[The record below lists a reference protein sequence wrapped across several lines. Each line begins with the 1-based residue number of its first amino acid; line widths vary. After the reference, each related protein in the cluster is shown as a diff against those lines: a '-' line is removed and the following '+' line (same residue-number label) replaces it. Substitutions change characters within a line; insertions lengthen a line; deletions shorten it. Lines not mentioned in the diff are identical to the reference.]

1 MGVEAIPS
9 SGGVSRCRAGGRL
22 WAAAVLLAVIL
33 AGCGPGSSSTP
44 PVPTVPGGLAA
55 TPGPSQVVPSQAAP
69 GSPEGDVVV
78 TAITYSEDPA
88 SSFFAVVEL
97 GPNDAGISRLD
108 VYRGADG
115 RLSTIVAYG
124 PEDLPAMITFDP
136 EGRPLRMDASGYVV
150 EFTYPASDVEAVITA
165 PDGSVV
171 RQRAPLDL
179 GAAVPAPDP
188 PNARLASY
196 MGEPP
201 PPGMVQWPITF
212 SSHSILR
219 IEVVHTGT
227 NQGSPAEHVRFHD
240 VGCTPVAGTDC
251 ALEFG
256 SYFSPPLDPL
266 TEPSFPLPSVLDRV
280 HFKFDVANSVATG
293 MTSDTDQMIWRT
305 RADCDT
311 YAAGARKM
319 WSNWGWAP
327 LGVSGIWQATAVLLA
342 IKAPVV
348 AGVILAAAVAIKV
361 LGTIDEGASLD
372 CGTVPNLALI
382 QDEWFDGLSAE
393 LATITVTASG
403 DCDPKSPETGWRI
416 TQPTTQT
423 VTFQPFN
430 PVNRSAFGASAET
443 FAGIDH
449 LPVIGTITFQAADCA
464 VDMEGAFDLAAT
476 AAAVGM
482 PASEAGKWA
491 KLFTRNQIALD
502 VKTTDGE
509 PTSPTIVAG
518 TFALTYRVPARGYV
532 TGYDDCVMTSTV
544 TGTLEGTLTQA
555 GAYRATGLA
564 TIKMVPSLQDCP
576 ASFFVTKTRILRNVK
591 WTASGKDET
600 ALKGEI
606 VFSANPTAVDGPPVS
621 WIFEVSAKP

>member
-1 MGVEAIPS
+1 M
-9 SGGVSRCRAGGRL
+9 
-22 WAAAVLLAVIL
+22 LAVVVL
-33 AGCGPGSSSTP
+33 VGCGPGAP
-44 PVPTVPGGLAA
+44 A
-55 TPGPSQVVPSQAAP
+55 TPSVTTEPGRPVATAGPSQIAP
-69 GSPEGDVVV
+69 GAAEGAVAI

-88 SSFFAVVEL
+88 SPFFAVVEL

-115 RLSTIVAYG
+115 RLSSIVAYG
-124 PEDLPAMITFDP
+124 PEDLPAIITFDP

-150 EFTYPASDVEAVITA
+150 EFTYPSSDVEVVITA

-171 RQRAPLDL
+171 RQRGPLDL
-179 GAAVPAPDP
+179 GAAVPAPAD

-201 PPGMVQWPITF
+201 PPEMVQWPITF

-227 NQGSPAEHVRFHD
+227 NPGFPAEHVQFPD
-240 VGCTPVAGTDC
+240 VGCTPVTGTDC

-256 SYFSPPLDPL
+256 SYLSPPLGALTDPAYPDPL
-266 TEPSFPLPSVLDRV
+266 PLDRV
-280 HFKFDVANSVATG
+280 HFKFDVASSVATG
-293 MTSDTDQMIWRT
+293 MTSDPDHLIWRT
-305 RADCDT
+305 RADCDA
-311 YAAGARKM
+311 YAARTRTM

-348 AGVILAAAVAIKV
+348 AGVILVAAVAIKS
-361 LGTIDEGASLD
+361 LGIIDERTNPA

-382 QDEWFDGLSAE
+382 QDEWFDALSAE

-416 TQPTTQT
+416 KQPTTQT

-482 PASEAGKWA
+482 PTSDASLWA
-491 KLFTRNQIALD
+491 KLFTRNEIALD
-502 VKTTDGE
+502 LKPTDGE
-509 PTSPTIVAG
+509 PTRPIDVTG
-518 TFALTYRVPARGYV
+518 TFALTYEVSGRGQVEGYDNCVVTSAV
-532 TGYDDCVMTSTV
+532 TGI
-544 TGTLEGTLTQA
+544 LEGKMTQA
-555 GAYRATGLA
+555 DGYRAKGSA
-564 TIKMVPSLQDCP
+564 TIKMVPSVRDCP
-576 ASFFVTKTRILRNVK
+576 AVFRTDTRILKNVA
-591 WTASGKDET
+591 WMASGKDET
-600 ALKGEI
+600 ALNGEI
-606 VFSANPTAVDGPPVS
+606 VFTVDGPRTS
-621 WIFEVSAKP
+621 WIFKVNAKP